1 MGMKTDLIA
10 LINAYAAARA
20 SGDALL
26 LSMAAERLQQFLAA
40 VEVVAIEPPLA
51 DQAGTSQPS

>member
-1 MGMKTDLIA
+1 MKDDLIR

-26 LSMAAERLQQFLAA
+26 LSMAAERLQGFLEA
-40 VEVVAIEPPLA
+40 VQVVAIEPPLA
-51 DQAGTSQPS
+51 DQAGTSQLS

>member
-1 MGMKTDLIA
+1 VKDEVKDDLIK

-26 LSMAAERLQQFLAA
+26 LGMAAERLQQFLEVVDVVA
-40 VEVVAIEPPLA
+40 VE
-51 DQAGTSQPS
+51 QASTD

>member
-1 MGMKTDLIA
+1 MKDDLIR

-26 LSMAAERLQQFLAA
+26 LSMAAERLQGFLEAVDVVA
-40 VEVVAIEPPLA
+40 VE
-51 DQAGTSQPS
+51 QASTD

>member
-1 MGMKTDLIA
+1 MKTGLIA

-26 LSMAAERLQQFLAA
+26 LGMAAERLQQFLAV
-40 VEVVAIEPPLA
+40 VEVVAIE
-51 DQAGTSQPS
+51 QASTD

>member
-1 MGMKTDLIA
+1 MKTDLIA

-26 LSMAAERLQQFLAA
+26 LSMAAERLQQFLEA
-40 VEVVAIEPPLA
+40 VEVVAIEQASA
-51 DQAGTSQPS
+51 D

>member
-1 MGMKTDLIA
+1 MKDDLIR

-26 LSMAAERLQQFLAA
+26 LSMAAERLQGFLEAVQVAA
-40 VEVVAIEPPLA
+40 VERASA
-51 DQAGTSQPS
+51 D

>member
-1 MGMKTDLIA
+1 MKDDLIR

-26 LSMAAERLQQFLAA
+26 ISMAAERLQGFLEA
-40 VEVVAIEPPLA
+40 VEVVAIE
-51 DQAGTSQPS
+51 QASTD

>member
-1 MGMKTDLIA
+1 VKDDMIA

-26 LSMAAERLQQFLAA
+26 ISMAAERLQQFLAA
-40 VEVVAIEPPLA
+40 VEVVAVE
-51 DQAGTSQPS
+51 QASTD

>member
-1 MGMKTDLIA
+1 MKDDLIR

-26 LSMAAERLQQFLAA
+26 ISMAAERLQQFLAA
-40 VEVVAIEPPLA
+40 VEVAAIE
-51 DQAGTSQPS
+51 QASTD

>member
-1 MGMKTDLIA
+1 MIA

-26 LSMAAERLQQFLAA
+26 ISMAAERLQQFLAA
-40 VEVVAIEPPLA
+40 VEVVAVE
-51 DQAGTSQPS
+51 QASTD

>member
-1 MGMKTDLIA
+1 MKDDLIR

-26 LSMAAERLQQFLAA
+26 LSMAAERLQQFLEA
-40 VEVVAIEPPLA
+40 VEVVAIE
-51 DQAGTSQPS
+51 QASTD

>member
-1 MGMKTDLIA
+1 MKDDLIK

-40 VEVVAIEPPLA
+40 VEVVGVERPSA
-51 DQAGTSQPS
+51 DQTTPTPSP

>member
-1 MGMKTDLIA
+1 VGVKDEVKDDLIK

-26 LSMAAERLQQFLAA
+26 LGMAAERLQGFLEAVDVVA
-40 VEVVAIEPPLA
+40 VEQASA
-51 DQAGTSQPS
+51 D

>member
-1 MGMKTDLIA
+1 MKTDLIA

-26 LSMAAERLQQFLAA
+26 LSMAAERLQGFLAA
-40 VEVVAIEPPLA
+40 VEVVAVEQASA
-51 DQAGTSQPS
+51 D